1 MWFSISADGLKS
13 VSIVKL
19 MVITSP
25 DQSQKVKLGY
35 FKLAGSIIPTAPCRL
50 DYLED

>member
-1 MWFSISADGLKS
+1 MWFSISDDLKS

-35 FKLAGSIIPTAPCRL
+35 FKLTGSIIPTAPCSL
-50 DYLED
+50 DYLEN

>member
-1 MWFSISADGLKS
+1 MWLSISDGLKS

-35 FKLAGSIIPTAPCRL
+35 FKLAGSIIPTAPCSL